1 MSRRTSIV
9 KAITTKLNT
18 INGQSPYYT
27 NLFNNAYAK
36 LKFWDEVND
45 FPSVYVTPGMEQRE
59 YHSSNFAWG
68 ILGVCIKVY
77 CKGEDSQ
84 QQLENLLADIETCID
99 ANRQLQY
106 DPDIR
111 QFGGME
117 VARDLFETTEILV
130 QSITTDE
137 GLLAPYA
144 IGEINLQVRYQ
155 IYQILP
161 I

>member
-1 MSRRTSIV
+1 MSRRTSITT
-9 KAITTKLNT
+9 AIAAKLNT
-18 INGQSPYYT
+18 INGQGVYTT

-45 FPSVYVTPGMEQRE
+45 FPSVYVSPGMEQRE
-59 YHSSNFAWG
+59 YHSGNFAWG
-68 ILGVCIKVY
+68 MLGVCVKVY

-84 QQLENLLADIETCID
+84 QQLENLLSDIETCID

-106 DPDIR
+106 SPDTA
-111 QFGGME
+111 QGNSF
-117 VARDLFETTEILV
+117 FETTEILV

-144 IGEINLQVRYQ
+144 IGEINLQIRYQ
-155 IYQILP
+155 VM
-161 I
+161 